1 MRSFTPDYIE
11 NRLAISPNV
20 LRLIAQIR
28 ECKGRQDL
36 YIAKK
41 PEVLENLKQVAFI
54 ESIESSNRLER
65 IQTTRD
71 SLQKLVHREEEPH
84 NRPQTELAGYRDV
97 LEQIHQSHAG
107 MSFSTS
113 LARQF
118 HRDLLKY
125 TMTPG
130 GDYKKSPNDIAE
142 KNAKGEITRV
152 RFVTVAPF
160 LTPQAMDDL
169 HTGFK
174 NALLRDYDP
183 LLLIPNY
190 VHDFLCIHPFSDGNG
205 RMARLLTVLLLYKHG
220 FNVACYISIEKLIE
234 NSKHSYY
241 ESLNYSDK
249 GWHAGVHNHLFFTE
263 YLLTVILEAYKTL
276 EADIEEIQIGRGYKT
291 ALVTSAIDK
300 APETFSISTIENLCP
315 TVGRD
320 TVRNVLRKYAKEG
333 KIENVSKGRNAQW
346 KKIG

>member
-1 MRSFTPDYIE
+1 MRSFTPDYIA
-11 NRLAISPNV
+11 NRLVISPNA

-41 PEVLENLKQVAFI
+41 PEVLENLKRVAFI
-54 ESIESSNRLER
+54 ESVESSNRLER

-71 SLQKLVHREEEPH
+71 SLQKLIQREEEPL

-97 LEQIHQSHAG
+97 LEQIHQSYSG
-107 MSFSTS
+107 MIFSPS

-118 HRDLLKY
+118 HRDLLRY

-130 GDYKKSPNDIAE
+130 GDYKQSHNDIAE
-142 KNAKGEITRV
+142 KNSKGDIIKI
-152 RFVTVAPF
+152 RFTTVPPF
-160 LTPQAMDDL
+160 LTSQAMDDL
-169 HTGFK
+169 HAGFK
-174 NALLRDYDP
+174 NALLTYDA

-220 FNVACYISIEKLIE
+220 FNVACYVSIEKLIE

-241 ESLNYSDK
+241 EALERSDK
-249 GWHAGVHNHLFFTE
+249 GWNEGQHNHLFFTE
-263 YLLTVILEAYKTL
+263 YLLTIILEAYKTL
-276 EADIEEIQIGRGYKT
+276 EADIEEIQAGRGYKT
-291 ALVTSAIDK
+291 SLVTNAIDK
-300 APETFSISTIENLCP
+300 APEIFSIAAIEALCP
-315 TVGRD
+315 TVGKD
-320 TVRNVLRKYAKEG
+320 TVRSVLRKYAMNG
-333 KIENVSKGRNAQW
+333 RIESVSKGRNAQW